1 MIRALLFGY
10 GLGGRAFHA
19 PFLTTTPGLELSGIV
34 TSNPTRISEANAD
47 YPSVPTFATAQEAL
61 AKPDRFDFAVVST
74 ANRSH
79 VPLAL
84 DALRSGLH
92 VVVDKPLAVRSTDAQ
107 SLVAESERLGR
118 RLTAYQSRRWDG
130 DFLTI
135 RALRD
140 QGRLGEIRRF
150 ESRFE
155 HWRPVPVEKWTESA
169 DPEDGGGLLLGI
181 GTHLVDQ
188 ALVLLGEV
196 ESVYGETRT
205 VRPGAVVEDD
215 VFIALRHVG
224 GAVSHL
230 WTSVAAPNQGPRF
243 RVLGSESSYTCWGL
257 DPQEA
262 ALRAGGRPGGPGW
275 GLSDQRAAGELGV
288 PGSSVPMP
296 IMAGDIGEFW
306 RQYEVSIRMGTP
318 LPVNP
323 NDSVRGLQI
332 LEAARRSWETSSVIR
347 L

>member
-1 MIRALLFGY
+1 MLRALLFGY

-19 PFLTTTPGLELSGIV
+19 PFLTTTPGIELAGIV

-61 AKPDRFDFAVVST
+61 AQRDQFDFAVIST

-84 DALRSGLH
+84 EALQAGLD
-92 VVVDKPLAVRSTDAQ
+92 VIVDKPLAVRSDEARSLLATAQ
-107 SLVAESERLGR
+107 QLGR

-135 RALRD
+135 RSLFEG
-140 QGRLGEIRRF
+140 GRLGEIRRF

-169 DPEDGGGLLLGI
+169 DPQDGGGLLLGI

-188 ALVLLGEV
+188 AMVLFGEV

-243 RVLGSESSYTCWGL
+243 RVLGSESSFTCWGL

-262 ALRAGGRPGGPGW
+262 ALRAGGRPGGPDW
-275 GLSDQRAAGELGV
+275 GLSPDRVSGELGV
-288 PGSSVPMP
+288 PGSSVPIP
-296 IMAGDIGEFW
+296 ILPGDIGEFW
-306 RQYEVSIRMGTP
+306 RQYEVSIRTGGP
-318 LPVNP
+318 LPVDP
-323 NDSVRGLQI
+323 SDSIRGLQI
-332 LEAARRSWETSSVIR
+332 LEAARRSWETSSVIQ